1 MLIDSHGR
9 IHDYLRISLTE
20 KCNLRCTYCMPEEG
34 IKLRNKSHFMTAD
47 EVVTFAKLFVS
58 LGVKKIRITGGE
70 PLVNKEIR
78 FILTELSKLPV
89 ELSITTNAV
98 LLHDYFDLLQELNI
112 SKLNISIDSLGA
124 ASFNR
129 ISRRNHFDVVMKNIR
144 TAIDLDFEVKL
155 NVVVIKGV
163 NEHEVIDFVKWS
175 EQDNVAVRFIEFM
188 PFDGNKWDWSK
199 VVSQQLMLDEV
210 KSSYPQNAISKLPDT
225 EHIIARNYQVAGA
238 KGTFGFISTITNSF
252 CGTCNR
258 IRLTADGKIKNCLFS
273 ADETDLLSVLRSG
286 GDLESQIRISITNK
300 HPQNAGID
308 FSDKKTLL
316 DQRPM
321 TAIGG

>member
-34 IKLRNKSHFMTAD
+34 VKLRSKSHFMTAD
-47 EVVTFAKLFVS
+47 EVITFAKTFVN

-70 PLVNKEIR
+70 PLVNKDIK
-78 FILTELSKLPV
+78 FILSELSKLPV

-98 LLHDYFDLLQELNI
+98 LLHDYYDLLQELKIN
-112 SKLNISIDSLGA
+112 KLNISIDSLDKD
-124 ASFNR
+124 SFNR
-129 ISRRNHFDVVMKNIR
+129 ISRRDHFDVVMTNIQK
-144 TAIDLDFEVKL
+144 AIDLNFEVKL
-155 NVVVIKGV
+155 NVVVIKGT

-175 EQDNVAVRFIEFM
+175 ERDKVAVRFIEFM

-199 VVSQQLMLDEV
+199 VVSQQVMLDDV
-210 KSSYPQNAISKLPDT
+210 KNSYPENSISKLQDG
-225 EHIIARNYQVAGA
+225 EHIIARDYQIAGA
-238 KGTFGFISTITNSF
+238 KGSFGFISTITNSF

-273 ADETDLLSVLRSG
+273 ADETDLLSVLRAG
-286 GDLESQIRISITNK
+286 GDLMSHIQNSIANK

-308 FSDKKTLL
+308 FTDKKTLL

>member
-1 MLIDSHGR
+1 MLLDSHGR

-34 IKLRNKSHFMTAD
+34 IKLKDKSHFMSTD
-47 EVVTFAKLFVS
+47 EIVEFARVFVS

-70 PLVNKEIR
+70 PLVNRDIKL
-78 FILTELSKLPV
+78 ILTELSKLPV

-98 LLHDYFDLLQELNI
+98 LLDDYFELLEELKINKI
-112 SKLNISIDSLGA
+112 NISIDSLNENL
-124 ASFNR
+124 FNR
-129 ISRRNHFDVVMKNIR
+129 ISRRNHFDKVISNIHK
-144 TAIDLDFEVKL
+144 AIELGFEVKL

-163 NEHEVIDFVKWS
+163 NEHEVVDFVKWS
-175 EQDNVAVRFIEFM
+175 EKDKIAVRFIEFM

-199 VVSQQLMLDEV
+199 VVSQHDMLSVV
-210 KSSYPQNAISKLPDT
+210 KEHYTDDCIVKLQDDK
-225 EHIIARNYQVAGA
+225 HIISRGYKVIDAQ
-238 KGTFGFISTITNSF
+238 GTFGFISAITNSF

-273 ADETDLLSVLRSG
+273 ADETDLLSVLRAG
-286 GDLESQIRISITNK
+286 EDLESHIKTSIANK
-300 HPQNAGID
+300 HLQNAGID
-308 FSDKKTLL
+308 FSDKKTLM

>member
-1 MLIDSHGR
+1 MLFDTHGR

-34 IKLRNKSHFMTAD
+34 IKLRSKSHFMTSD
-47 EVVTFAKLFVS
+47 EIITFAKTFVG

-70 PLVNKEIR
+70 PLVNKDIKR
-78 FILTELSKLPV
+78 ILTELSKLPV

-98 LLHDYFDLLQELNI
+98 LLHDYFDLLKELNI
-112 SKLNISIDSLGA
+112 GKLNISIDSLDE

-129 ISRRNHFDVVMKNIR
+129 ISRRKHFDVVMKNIR
-144 TAIDLDFEVKL
+144 KAIDLNFEVKL

-175 EQDNVAVRFIEFM
+175 ERDKVAVRFIEFM

-199 VVSQQLMLDEV
+199 VVSQQDMLNDV
-210 KSSYPQNAISKLPDT
+210 KSHYVENTIIQLQEDD
-225 EHIIARNYQVAGA
+225 HIIARDYQITGA

-273 ADETDLLSVLRSG
+273 ADETDLLTVLRSG
-286 GDLESQIRISITNK
+286 GDLESHIRTSITNK

-308 FSDKKTLL
+308 FSDKETLL

>member
-9 IHDYLRISLTE
+9 VHDYLRISLTE

-34 IKLRNKSHFMTAD
+34 IKLRNKSHFMTGE
-47 EVVTFAKLFVS
+47 EVIAFAKTFVN
-58 LGVKKIRITGGE
+58 LGVNKIRITGGE
-70 PLVNKEIR
+70 PLVNKDVKV
-78 FILTELSKLPV
+78 ILEELSKLPV

-98 LLHDYFDLLQELNI
+98 LLHDYFALLQELNI
-112 SKLNISIDSLGA
+112 NKLNISIDSLNKD
-124 ASFNR
+124 SFNR
-129 ISRRNHFDVVMKNIR
+129 ISRRNHFEVVMNNIR
-144 TAIDLDFEVKL
+144 KAIDLGFEVKL

-163 NEHEVIDFVKWS
+163 NEQEVIDFVKWS
-175 EQDNVAVRFIEFM
+175 ERDKVAVRFIEFM

-199 VVSQQLMLDEV
+199 VVSQQDMLNEV
-210 KSSYPQNAISKLPDT
+210 KDRYPQNAISKLPDS
-225 EHIIARNYQVAGA
+225 EHIISRDYQVSGA

-273 ADETDLLSVLRSG
+273 ADETDLLSVMRAG
-286 GDLESQIRISITNK
+286 GDLESHIRTSITNK

-308 FSDKKTLL
+308 FSDKNTLL

>member
-9 IHDYLRISLTE
+9 VHDYLRISLTE

-34 IKLRNKSHFMTAD
+34 IKLRNKSHFMTGE
-47 EVVTFAKLFVS
+47 EVIAFANTFVD
-58 LGVKKIRITGGE
+58 LGVNKIRITGGE
-70 PLVNKEIR
+70 PLVNKDIK
-78 FILTELSKLPV
+78 FILSELSKLPV

-98 LLHDYFDLLQELNI
+98 LLHDYFDLLKELKIN
-112 SKLNISIDSLGA
+112 KLNISIDSLDKD
-124 ASFNR
+124 SFNR
-129 ISRRNHFDVVMKNIR
+129 ISRRDHFDMVMTNIR
-144 TAIDLDFEVKL
+144 KAIDLNFEVKL

-163 NEHEVIDFVKWS
+163 NEHEVIDFVDWS
-175 EQDNVAVRFIEFM
+175 NRDAIAVRFIEFM

-199 VVSQQLMLDEV
+199 VVSQEEMMHAIGS
-210 KSSYPQNAISKLPDT
+210 KYPAPEIMKLADAK
-225 EHIIARNYQVAGA
+225 HIISRDYQLLGA
-238 KGTFGFISTITNSF
+238 KGSFGFISTITNSF

-273 ADETDLLSVLRSG
+273 ADETDLLSVMRTG
-286 GDLESQIRISITNK
+286 GDLESFIKESIANK

>member
-1 MLIDSHGR
+1 MLIDAHGR

-34 IKLRNKSHFMTAD
+34 IKLRNKSHFMSAD
-47 EVVTFAKLFVS
+47 EVVAFAKTFVN

-70 PLVNKEIR
+70 PLVNKDIK
-78 FILTELSKLPV
+78 FILTELAKLQV

-98 LLHDYFDLLQELNI
+98 LLHNYFELLQELGVA
-112 SKLNISIDSLGA
+112 KLNISIDSLDKD
-124 ASFNR
+124 SFNR
-129 ISRRNHFDVVMKNIR
+129 ISRRDHFDIVMTNIQK
-144 TAIDLDFEVKL
+144 AIDLSFEVKL

-175 EQDNVAVRFIEFM
+175 ERDKIAVRFIEFM

-199 VVSQQLMLDEV
+199 VVSQQGMLAGV
-210 KSSYPQNAISKLPDT
+210 KNNYPEKSISKLQ
-225 EHIIARNYQVAGA
+225 EAKHIIARDYQVEGA
-238 KGTFGFISTITNSF
+238 AGTFGFISTITNSF

-273 ADETDLLSVLRSG
+273 ADETDLLSVMRAG
-286 GDLESQIRISITNK
+286 GDLESHIRTSIANK

-308 FSDKKTLL
+308 FSDKETLR